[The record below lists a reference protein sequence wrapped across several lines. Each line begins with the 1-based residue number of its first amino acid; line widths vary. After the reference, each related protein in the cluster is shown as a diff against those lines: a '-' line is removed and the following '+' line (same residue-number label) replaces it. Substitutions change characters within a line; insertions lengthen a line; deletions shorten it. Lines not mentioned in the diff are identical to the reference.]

1 MAKRIGYI
9 FEEPDYSQFKY
20 LGGNRDITHSK
31 KLLESIT
38 QNGYFNVP
46 ILVNENMEIID
57 GQGRF
62 EALKMLGLP
71 IRYVMEEGAG
81 LEACRV
87 LNRQQTNWST
97 ADYVKSFVENGNENY
112 IRLSKLAD
120 RYKGVFT
127 LTQIAKFGI
136 GECIA
141 GGGNNTAS
149 ACRKIENGTY
159 DLSEVR
165 YTSLMNMLDYLRK
178 FKGNIKNS
186 KAQGR
191 SYYLYE
197 VLRFCYESPVIDND
211 KMLDRFEAYAH
222 SFLKGIATLDDALNQ
237 VDQIYNVNSRKKTN
251 ILTLYKAAKMR

>member
-1 MAKRIGYI
+1 MKPIGYI
-9 FEEPDYSQFKY
+9 YEESDYSKFKY
-20 LGGNRDITHSK
+20 LGGNRDINHAK
-31 KLLESIT
+31 ELMESIIA
-38 QNGYFNVP
+38 NGYYNVP

-62 EALKMLGLP
+62 EALKMLSLP
-71 IRYVMEEGAG
+71 IHYVMEEGAN
-81 LEACRV
+81 LKACRV
-87 LNRQQTNWST
+87 LNMKQTNWNI
-97 ADYVKSFVENGNENY
+97 ADYVKSYVEGCDDNY
-112 IRLSKLAD
+112 LRLNRLAE

-127 LTQIAKFGI
+127 LTQVAKFGA
-136 GECIA
+136 GECIP
-141 GGGNNTAS
+141 GGGS
-149 ACRKIENGTY
+149 SSVYKKIKNGTY
-159 DLSEVR
+159 KLGEVK
-165 YTSLMNMLDYLRK
+165 YLNLVDMLDYLK
-178 FKGNIKNS
+178 QFKGSIKNS